1 MPMWSVECTG
11 ACSATGEQGIS
22 EDRRGRATMYL
33 RYRSWTGFLLSWCEP
48 LAGWARIQRDSRWL
62 KVGGFRAGCQVA
74 NFGL

>member
-33 RYRSWTGFLLSWCEP
+33 RYRSWTGFLDGVNQ
-48 LAGWARIQRDSRWL
+48 AGPGFSGTP
-62 KVGGFRAGCQVA
+62 VGGFRTGCQVA
-74 NFGL
+74 KFGLYYSHA